1 MRRRFVLSSC
11 VLGGLMILRRF
22 AVVLMMLLAVSTCAL
37 AQKADIAFVIGG
49 AFASDTKVQ
58 TVGSV
63 VDNVKTGHHVFY
75 AGNLGYRVANLKIA
89 SVHLELPIAGVPS
102 APVGFASGTT
112 TFEH

>member
-63 VDNVKTGHHVFY
+63 VDNVKTGHKVFY
-75 AGNLGYRVANLKIA
+75 ADNLAYRVANLKVA
-89 SVHLELPIAGVPS
+89 SFHFELQVAGVSS
-102 APVGFASGTT
+102 AAVSLPNTATL
-112 TFEH
+112 